1 MSSKAGTQNGLHL
14 ELFVGNP
21 TNTLSLSYTN
31 GLHVVVH
38 NKSEMPS
45 FLNGV
50 SASVGFYTNIAV
62 SREFSS
68 RQEQPY
74 SPCVRDI
81 DSYAKNSLAVKTLLE
96 SDYAYTQS
104 NCINVC
110 LQKYYVEFC
119 KCYVAEYPYWYVYA
133 SSINLNY

>member
-1 MSSKAGTQNGLHL
+1 M
-14 ELFVGNP
+14 P
-21 TNTLSLSYTN
+21 TY
-31 GLHVVVH
+31 
-38 NKSEMPS
+38 
-45 FLNGV
+45 LNGI

-81 DSYAKNSLAVKTLLE
+81 DSYAKNSIAVKTLLE

-133 SSINLNY
+133 DYDTITQYLVKFHKLELLIIMVCLKFELP